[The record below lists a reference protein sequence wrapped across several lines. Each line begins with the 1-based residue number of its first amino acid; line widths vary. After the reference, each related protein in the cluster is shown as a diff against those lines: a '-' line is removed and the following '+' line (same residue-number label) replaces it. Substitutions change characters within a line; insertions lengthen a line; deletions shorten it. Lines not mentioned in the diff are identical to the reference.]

1 MKVDSR
7 IRNLNIKHDNI
18 SEYNLYQH
26 ITEFD
31 KWTEVTIPIA
41 DLNFADL
48 SNASIQFQFATWN
61 NGEVEYVMLDQVYVT
76 CQELAIPEG
85 ATLICDYSEAVTPST
100 PTSWGCGPDHAYY
113 NNYAVKD
120 DRSGVLGLGAT
131 GECYMWH
138 TNIGMEGIDVSNATT
153 ITFRIKVDS
162 RIRSLNF
169 TQHNINDYD
178 LYSRITEFDKWIDV
192 TINIA
197 DLNFSN
203 PADAVLQLQF
213 ATWDNGA
220 CEYVWLDQVYIQ

>member
-1 MKVDSR
+1 
-7 IRNLNIKHDNI
+7 
-18 SEYNLYQH
+18 
-26 ITEFD
+26 
-31 KWTEVTIPIA
+31 
-41 DLNFADL
+41 
-48 SNASIQFQFATWN
+48 
-61 NGEVEYVMLDQVYVT
+61 
-76 CQELAIPEG
+76 
-85 ATLICDYSEAVTPST
+85 
-100 PTSWGCGPDHAYY
+100 
-113 NNYAVKD
+113 
-120 DRSGVLGLGAT
+120 LGAT